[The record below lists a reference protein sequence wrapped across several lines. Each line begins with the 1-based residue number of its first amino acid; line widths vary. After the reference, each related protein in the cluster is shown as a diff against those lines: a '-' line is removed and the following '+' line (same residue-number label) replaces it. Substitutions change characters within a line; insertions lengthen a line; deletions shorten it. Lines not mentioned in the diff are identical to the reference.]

1 MLYHVLAAL
10 HPREPSCLTVRADRV
25 TFFKD
30 SAASG
35 RAGLRAL
42 AGRRDMEPLI
52 RDLGVGSNDGWLTD
66 TGA

>member
-1 MLYHVLAAL
+1 MHAVK
-10 HPREPSCLTVRADRV
+10 REPSCLAVRADRV
-25 TFFKD
+25 TFFKG
-30 SAASG
+30 SATSS

-42 AGRRDMEPLI
+42 AGRRDMELLI